1 MMRARRRVGWPW
13 VFGAVFALGAQWPT
27 AAAAQLVFGAHGSRA
42 NDLFGGVDGVGARA
56 GLRFGPASVVA
67 VGDWY
72 FPECLG
78 ATPAGGCEYRSGA
91 LLAELT
97 LPTPV
102 MSPYLTAGLGRRWT
116 EPQVG
121 SAETWGVAGVG
132 LRAGLGGLGLFA
144 ELQAEGIRSGEVRR
158 WVFRLGFGS

>member
-1 MMRARRRVGWPW
+1 MNRRRTTWLWALVA
-13 VFGAVFALGAQWPT
+13 AVSWTALAP
-27 AAAAQLVFGAHGSRA
+27 AAAVGQLAFGAHGSRA

-56 GLRFGPASVVA
+56 GLRIGPASVFA

-78 ATPAGGCEYRSGA
+78 PSPAGACEYRSGSVMA
-91 LLAELT
+91 ALT
-97 LPTPV
+97 LPTLGV
-102 MSPYLTAGLGRRWT
+102 SPYVMAGVGRRWT

-121 SAETWGVAGVG
+121 STEPWGVAGVG
-132 LRAGLGGLGLFA
+132 LRAGLAGLAVFA
-144 ELQAEGIRSGEVRR
+144 ELQAEGVRSGEARR